1 MTKTPQE
8 PTPAPETDA
17 AAQEPA
23 QVERAGLANL
33 FISRPIFAIVIN
45 LLVLI
50 AGLAALNSVDVRE
63 MPDVDRPVLSVRT
76 SYDGAV
82 PETVDREVTQ
92 VLEEALSALDGVSYI
107 ESTSS
112 SESSRITIDLSDG
125 TDIDVAAN
133 EAREIVSETVRQL
146 PDDID
151 DPTVTKSDTNGDA
164 IIRLAV
170 LGDVPL
176 AELTQVAETTVYD
189 RLSLIDGIAEINIR
203 GDRSNE
209 FRVLVNMPS
218 LLSRGLTMFDVSDA
232 LEALRDD
239 TPLGSLDTSSQS
251 LSLRV
256 GNEEVTP
263 EIIGNLPINAYT
275 RVNDVAFVQYGPEE
289 RDTSARVNGKTAI
302 GIDITR
308 QSVGNTL
315 TISKDVRAAVAEL
328 AGDMP
333 EGVELLIT
341 SDDGVF
347 IESSINEVVNSIG
360 LATLIVVFVIF
371 AFLRSVR
378 ATLIPALTIPVAL
391 VGTIAAIWITGFS
404 VNTIS
409 LLALVLATG
418 MVVDDAIVVIEN
430 IVRKRKEGM
439 GPFAAAAAGTNE
451 VFFAVIS
458 TTATLA
464 AVFIPISFL
473 PGQAG
478 GVFSEFGF
486 VLAFAVTLSSITAL
500 TLAPVLAAFL
510 DPGKAEGVL
519 DEDEADKR
527 PSWAM
532 RAFDTVMDRAIRAP
546 LVVISIAGAM
556 VIIALGSAST
566 LSSSITPAEDRGFFL
581 IFARGASDSTVD
593 YVEEQVLEIEDILE
607 PYRASGEVDAVQS
620 IIGIGN
626 GNALVIV
633 RLADWN
639 DRARSQQ
646 EIAAEL
652 SRSVSRV
659 PGIQASVR
667 STNSLNIRGAGRGLT
682 FAVTGNNIE
691 EMTAAA
697 EELVAAMSAD
707 EMFLNPQLSDDAVS
721 AEMEVVIDD
730 QMAGAFGLS
739 KSEITELISAM
750 VQGIVPVSVFI
761 DDTEVDVNLMSGG
774 APIDDPTDI
783 ESIYLQL
790 DNGEFVPLS
799 AAAKLEMSVSQSTVS
814 RQAGALAVS
823 VQANLGEGVSLGE
836 AASRAQEL
844 ASEVLPDDMG
854 IVLTGEAASLSSS
867 QHAMYMV
874 FAVAGIVV
882 LLVLAAQ
889 FESLTSAVVIMLTVP
904 FGIAA
909 ALMAIKLSG
918 GSLNYYSQIG
928 LVMLIGVM
936 AKNGILIV
944 EFANQLREA
953 GQDIDTAIR
962 NALRLRIRPVM
973 MTMISTVFGGLPL
986 VLTSGAG
993 AEARIAVGWVIVGG
1007 LGFATVFTL
1016 FLTPVFYRLLAGYGG
1031 LPGGAKKRLH
1041 LERGAFFGAA
1051 KGAASGNA

>member
-1 MTKTPQE
+1 MN
-8 PTPAPETDA
+8 ALPERDTTEDDLSSSK
-17 AAQEPA
+17 QS
-23 QVERAGLANL
+23 GLANL
-33 FISRPIFAIVIN
+33 FIARPVFAIVIN

-50 AGLAALNSVDVRE
+50 AGLAALSAVDVRE
-63 MPDVDRPVLSVRT
+63 MPDVDQPVLSVRT
-76 SYDGAV
+76 SYEGAV

-92 VLEEALSALDGVSYI
+92 VLEDALSGLDGMAYI
-107 ESTSS
+107 ESSSS

-133 EAREIVSETVRQL
+133 EAREIVSETMRQL
-146 PDDID
+146 PDDVD
-151 DPTVTKSDTNGDA
+151 DPTVSKADSNGDA

-170 LGDVPL
+170 VGDVPL
-176 AELTQVAETTVYD
+176 AELTDIAETTVFD
-189 RLSLIDGIAEINIR
+189 RLSLIDGIAEVTVR
-203 GDRSNE
+203 GDRANE
-209 FRVLVNMPS
+209 FRVSVDMPS

-232 LEALRDD
+232 LLSLRDD
-239 TPLGSLDTSSQS
+239 TPLGSLDTSVQS

-256 GNEEVTP
+256 GNPVVTP
-263 EIIGNLPINAYT
+263 ETIGNLPINADT
-275 RVNDVAFVQYGPEE
+275 RIRDVAFIQYGASDRE
-289 RDTSARVNGKTAI
+289 TSARVNGKTAI

-315 TISKDVRAAVAEL
+315 TISRDVRAAVADL
-328 AGDMP
+328 AQEMP

-347 IESSINEVVNSIG
+347 IESSIHEVVNSIG
-360 LATLIVVFVIF
+360 LATLIVILVIF

-378 ATLIPALTIPVAL
+378 ATVIPALTIPVAL
-391 VGTIAAIWITGFS
+391 VGTVAAIWITGFS

-430 IVRKRKEGM
+430 IVRKRRDGM

-500 TLAPVLAAFL
+500 TLAPVLSAFL

-519 DEDEADKR
+519 DQEKNEAAAR
-527 PSWAM
+527 TWGM
-532 RAFDTVMDRAIRAP
+532 RTFDHVMDLALRNP
-546 LVVISIAGAM
+546 LPVLSIAGAL
-556 VIIALGSAST
+556 VIVALGAAST
-566 LSSSITPAEDRGFFL
+566 LSSSLTPSEDRGFFL
-581 IFARGASDSTVD
+581 IFARGPGDATID
-593 YVEEQVLEIEDILE
+593 YVEKQVLEIEDILE
-607 PYRASGEVDAVQS
+607 PYRASGEVNTVQS
-620 IIGIGN
+620 LIGVG
-626 GNALVIV
+626 GGSALVIV
-633 RLADWN
+633 RLVDWAE
-639 DRARSQQ
+639 RARSQQ
-646 EIAAEL
+646 EIASEL
-652 SRSVSRV
+652 NRAVSQI
-659 PGIQASVR
+659 PGLQASVR
-667 STNSLNIRGAGRGLT
+667 SSNSLNIRGAGQGIT
-682 FAVTGNNIE
+682 FVVSGDNLE
-691 EMTAAA
+691 EMTDAANGLI
-697 EELVAAMSAD
+697 EVMSAD
-707 EMFLNPQLSDDAVS
+707 ETFINPQLSDDDVS
-721 AEMEVVIDD
+721 VEMEVLIDD
-730 QMAGAFGLS
+730 QMAGAFGLT
-739 KSEITELISAM
+739 KSEVTELVSMM
-750 VQGIVPVSVFI
+750 VQGAVPVSVFL
-761 DDTEVDVNLMSGG
+761 DDTEVDVSLMSGG
-774 APIDDPTDI
+774 HPIDDPTDI

-790 DNGEFVPLS
+790 DDGSFVPLS
-799 AAAKLEMSVSQSTVS
+799 AVAHLDMSISQSTIS
-814 RQAGALAVS
+814 RQAGSLAVGIR
-823 VQANLGEGVSLGE
+823 ANLGNGVDLGSAVTRVQSLAKETLPEGMSV
-836 AASRAQEL
+836 
-844 ASEVLPDDMG
+844 
-854 IVLTGEAASLSSS
+854 VLTGEAASLSSS
-867 QHAMYMV
+867 QQAMYMV
-874 FAVAGIVV
+874 FAVAVLVV
-882 LLVLAAQ
+882 FLVLAAQ
-889 FESLTSAVVIMLTVP
+889 FESLTSAAVIMLTVP

-909 ALMAIKLSG
+909 ALLAIKLSG

-944 EFANQLREA
+944 EFANQLRET
-953 GQDIDTAIR
+953 GEDIDTAIR

-973 MTMISTVFGGLPL
+973 MTMVSTVFGGLPL

-1031 LPGGAKKRLH
+1031 LPGGAAQRL
-1041 LERGAFFGAA
+1041 LAERRHFRSMVSAG
-1051 KGAASGNA
+1051 KSP